1 MPIVDENDIEILLS
15 FHGQTVVREDGY
27 WWKVEAWRVVLSLS
41 IPHGIRYILILHNE
55 YGMRLLGFDNA
66 HGVKPPKKSKYSGKR
81 KEYDHKH
88 RSSSDKGIPYEFD
101 SCTKLLEDFFQAID
115 ETIVTIE
122 NR

>member
-27 WWKVEAWRVVLSLS
+27 WWKVEAWRVVPSLS
-41 IPHGIRYILILHNE
+41 IPH
-55 YGMRLLGFDNA
+55 
-66 HGVKPPKKSKYSGKR
+66 
-81 KEYDHKH
+81 
-88 RSSSDKGIPYEFD
+88 GIPYEFD